1 MKVLDAYWFT
11 PMGSAIIG
19 IVKVETEYD
28 GIKYY
33 IGTASGRNTDDDVK
47 HIAERG
53 AKFPE
58 ESAKK
63 LFQ

>member
-1 MKVLDAYWFT
+1 MKVLDSVWFN
-11 PMGSAIIG
+11 PMGSTIIG
-19 IVKVETEYD
+19 VVKVETKFD

-33 IGTASGRNTDDDVK
+33 IGTASGRNIDNDAS

-63 LFQ
+63 LF